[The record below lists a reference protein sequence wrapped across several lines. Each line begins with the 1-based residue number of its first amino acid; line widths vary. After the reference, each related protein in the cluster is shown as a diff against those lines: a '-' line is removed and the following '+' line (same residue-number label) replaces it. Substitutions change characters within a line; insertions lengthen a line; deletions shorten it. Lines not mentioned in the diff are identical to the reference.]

1 MIGIILMIVTTK
13 MQYRLA
19 NKIQKIKSTIDY
31 VMHVTVCSELLLILF
46 YMPWNRSPLEA
57 YAGIDG
63 FIIKATASSFYRA
76 V

>member
-13 MQYRLA
+13 MQYRMA

-31 VMHVTVCSELLLILF
+31 VMHVTVCSELFLILF
-46 YMPWNRSPLEA
+46 YMPWNRSSLKA

-63 FIIKATASSFYRA
+63 FIIKAAASFYRA